1 MLAHNYATNDAKP
14 IMYHIELCTD
24 PDCQWPDNHKLSR
37 ISNSTNGDFGIKF
50 RRLSSAAT
58 TVTGITSLASSIPS
72 HIRVSRMFRSRN
84 SIHSQ
89 RTQEDRSSNIT
100 SRIRSRSRN
109 AVNQRF
115 NLKSSISSRCRVRVR
130 VSHVPRTTTSN
141 STRTSK

>member
-1 MLAHNYATNDAKP
+1 MLARNYATNDAKP
-14 IMYHIELCTD
+14 TMYHIELCTD
-24 PDCQWPDNHKLSR
+24 PDCQWPDNYKLSR

-89 RTQEDRSSNIT
+89 TTQADRSNIIT
-100 SRIRSRSRN
+100 TRIRSRSMN
-109 AVNQRF
+109 TVNQSF
-115 NLKSSISSRCRVRVR
+115 NLKSLPSVHSRVRVR

>member
-1 MLAHNYATNDAKP
+1 MLARNYATNDAKP

-89 RTQEDRSSNIT
+89 TTQADRSNIIT
-100 SRIRSRSRN
+100 TRIRSRSMN
-109 AVNQRF
+109 TVNQSF
-115 NLKSSISSRCRVRVR
+115 NLKSLPSVHSRVRVR